1 MKLVARGAAFLVCTS
16 ALACS
21 TGEGKGRVAS
31 DRLFIEG
38 CWNGGF
44 DLKPTF
50 FAAQPHLSESLMIR
64 VQRGDDIEEVS
75 DGLLVV
81 VEDVANIRQNH
92 RNQELDVGLPVGVT
106 PPGFPVRANPNPPK
120 VSLALYLQETCHL
133 QNAAVYSVE
142 GTITFRSLFSGDPN
156 EDNAEDRLTDASFNA
171 KFADPRKATPGPQG
185 ELVFA
190 DEVVS
195 EVEGDFNFYFQ
206 RGQPAQ
212 RFP

>member
-1 MKLVARGAAFLVCTS
+1 MRLTAKGAVFVVCTS
-16 ALACS
+16 MLACS
-21 TGEGKGRVAS
+21 TGEGTGNVAS

-81 VEDVANIRQNH
+81 VEDVANIRQN
-92 RNQELDVGLPVGVT
+92 QLGQPLQVGLPVGVT
-106 PPGFPVRANPNPPK
+106 PPGFPVTANPNPPK

-133 QNAAVYSVE
+133 QNASIYSIG
-142 GTITFRSLFSGDPN
+142 GTITFNSLFSGDPN
-156 EDNAEDRLTDASFNA
+156 EDNAEDRLTDAVFNA
-171 KFADPRKATPGPQG
+171 DFADPRKATPGSSPL
-185 ELVFA
+185 EFPA
-190 DEVVS
+190 EVVS
-195 EVEGDFNFYFQ
+195 VVEGNFNFYFQ

>member
-1 MKLVARGAAFLVCTS
+1 MKLVAKSAAFLVCTS

-21 TGEGKGRVAS
+21 TGEGSGSVTS
-31 DRLFIEG
+31 DRLFVEG

-44 DLKPTF
+44 DLGPTF
-50 FAAQPHLSESLMIR
+50 FAAQPHLSESVMIR

-81 VEDVANIRQNH
+81 VEDVANIRQNLLE
-92 RNQELDVGLPVGVT
+92 QPLDVGLPVGVT
-106 PPGFPVRANPNPPK
+106 PPGFPVKAKPNPPK

-133 QNAAVYSVE
+133 QNAAVYSFE
-142 GTITFRSLFSGDPN
+142 GTITFHSLFSGDPN
-156 EDNAEDRLTDASFNA
+156 EDNAEDRLTDASFSA
-171 KFADPRKATPGPQG
+171 KFADPRKATPGPEG
-185 ELVFA
+185 ELVFPA
-190 DEVVS
+190 EVVS
-195 EVEGDFNFYFQ
+195 DVRGEFNFYFQ

>member
-1 MKLVARGAAFLVCTS
+1 MKVVKAAAVLLCGA

-21 TGEGKGRVAS
+21 TGEGTGSVKS

-44 DLKPTF
+44 DLRPSF

-75 DGLLVV
+75 DGLLVI
-81 VEDVANIRQNH
+81 VEDLENIRQN
-92 RNQELDVGLPVGVT
+92 QLGQPLPVGLPVGVT
-106 PPGFPVRANPNPPK
+106 PPGFPVIATPNPPK

-133 QNAAVYSVE
+133 QNASIYSV
-142 GTITFRSLFSGDPN
+142 GGSITFQSIFSGDPN
-156 EDNAEDRLTDASFNA
+156 EDNAEDRLTQASFSVL
-171 KFADPRKATPGPQG
+171 FADPRKAKPGDSGLQFQNDVISQVDG
-185 ELVFA
+185 WF
-190 DEVVS
+190 D
-195 EVEGDFNFYFQ
+195 FYFQ

>member
-1 MKLVARGAAFLVCTS
+1 MRVVEKTALVLICGS

-21 TGEGKGRVAS
+21 TGEGHGDVTSR
-31 DRLFIEG
+31 RLFIEG
-38 CWNGGF
+38 CWNGEF
-44 DLKPTF
+44 NLKPTF

-81 VEDVANIRQNH
+81 VEDLENIRQN
-92 RNQELDVGLPVGVT
+92 QLGQPLPVGLPVGVT
-106 PPGFPVRANPNPPK
+106 PPGFPVVPNPNPPK

-133 QNAAVYSVE
+133 QNASVYSV
-142 GTITFRSLFSGDPN
+142 GGSITFESIFSGDPN
-156 EDNAEDRLTDASFNA
+156 EDNAEDRLTNASFSVL
-171 KFADPRKATPGPQG
+171 FADPRKAMPGNSTLQFPN
-185 ELVFA
+185 
-190 DEVVS
+190 EVVS
-195 EVEGDFNFYFQ
+195 QVDGRFDFYFQ

>member
-1 MKLVARGAAFLVCTS
+1 MKLVAKGAAFLVCAS
-16 ALACS
+16 MLACS
-21 TGEGKGRVAS
+21 TGEGSGSVTS
-31 DRLFIEG
+31 DRLFVEG

-44 DLKPTF
+44 DLRPTF

-81 VEDVANIRQNH
+81 VEDPENIRQNH
-92 RNQELDVGLPVGVT
+92 LGEPLTVGLPVGVA
-106 PPGFPVRANPNPPK
+106 PPGFPVVPQANPPK
-120 VSLALYLQETCHL
+120 VSLALYVQETCHL
-133 QNAAVYSVE
+133 QNASVYSVS

-156 EDNAEDRLTDASFNA
+156 EGNAEDRLTDASFA
-171 KFADPRKATPGPQG
+171 ALFADPRKATPIATGLSFPQ
-185 ELVFA
+185 
-190 DEVVS
+190 EVVS
-195 EVEGDFNFYFQ
+195 VVRGEFNFYFQ

>member
-1 MKLVARGAAFLVCTS
+1 MRVVEKAAAVLFCGA

-21 TGEGKGRVAS
+21 TGEGSGSVQSA
-31 DRLFIEG
+31 RLFIEG

-44 DLKPTF
+44 DLRPSF

-75 DGLLVV
+75 DGLLVI
-81 VEDVANIRQNH
+81 VEDLENIRQN
-92 RNQELDVGLPVGVT
+92 QLGQPLPVGLPVGVT
-106 PPGFPVRANPNPPK
+106 PPGFPVFATPNPPK

-133 QNAAVYSVE
+133 QNASIYSV
-142 GTITFRSLFSGDPN
+142 GGSITFQSIFSGDPN
-156 EDNAEDRLTDASFNA
+156 EDNAEDRLTQANFSVL
-171 KFADPRKATPGPQG
+171 FADPRKATPGDGTLQFENDVISQVDG
-185 ELVFA
+185 WF
-190 DEVVS
+190 D
-195 EVEGDFNFYFQ
+195 FYFQ